1 MPNNT
6 PTVAHRTPRKELFI
20 AIKKA
25 LKPIKGLELID
36 LQRGQFDTPE
46 NGYPEIWTAA
56 LIQIMP
62 IRYSTMTQHV
72 QEGECEFH
80 IDFYCKDG
88 WTDQHLGTADPEDG
102 LMELDILDQI
112 TDALQFLYGD
122 QFKPI
127 EQVSEE
133 ELRINDDGIM
143 SYRLT
148 FSTMIY
154 RQTKYPYQ
162 KQKIK
167 LTL

>member
-1 MPNNT
+1 M
-6 PTVAHRTPRKELFI
+6 HRTPRKELFI